1 MKKAF
6 IVVNAYTSSPHELN
20 QPKRLQEE
28 LLLLGVQAEIVK
40 NSPALL
46 EREGDFCVYFDKDKY
61 YARLLER
68 KFRLF
73 NRAEAIEICD
83 DKMPTYLALNG
94 LPQPE
99 TLSSLLCYSEGKEPS
114 PDLIERAEALGYP
127 VVIKECFGS
136 LGKQVYLAK
145 DREELVS
152 LSKRLQG
159 KPHIYQKF
167 IKESAGRDLRVIVI
181 GGKTVAAMKRSSE
194 TDFRSNAELGGKGEA
209 AVPDEEAKTLAEK
222 VAKRLHLDYCGVD
235 LLFGREGYLV
245 CEVNSNAFFGTFEKV
260 TNCNVAAAY
269 ARHIVREIYKNGN

>member
-1 MKKAF
+1 MKRAF

-28 LLLLGVQAEIVK
+28 LLLLGVQTEIVK

-46 EREGDFCVYFDKDKY
+46 KHEGDFCVYFDKDKY

-83 DKMPTYLALNG
+83 DKMLTYLALEG
-94 LPQPE
+94 FPQPE
-99 TLSSLLCYSEGKEPS
+99 TVSSLLCYSEGKEPS

-127 VVIKECFGS
+127 LVVKECFGS

-145 DREELVS
+145 DRGELLS

-167 IKESAGRDLRVIVI
+167 IQESAGRDLRVIVI
-181 GGKTVAAMKRSSE
+181 GGKAVAAMKRSSE
-194 TDFRSNAELGGKGEA
+194 TDFRSNAELGGRGEA
-209 AVPDEEAKTLAEK
+209 AVPDEEAKMLSEE
-222 VAKRLHLDYCGVD
+222 VAKRLGLDYCGVD

-245 CEVNSNAFFGTFEKV
+245 CEVNSNAFFGTLEKV
-260 TNCNVAAAY
+260 TNYNVAADY